1 MTNQLRKEPHF
12 RVCWRAMI
20 ELMYSRK

>member
-12 RVCWRAMI
+12 RVSWTAVI